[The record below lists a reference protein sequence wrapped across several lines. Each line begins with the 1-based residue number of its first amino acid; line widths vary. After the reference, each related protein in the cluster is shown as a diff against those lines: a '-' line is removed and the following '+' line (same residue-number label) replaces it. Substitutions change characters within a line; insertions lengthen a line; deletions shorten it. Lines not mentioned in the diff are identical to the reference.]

1 VAAVSRRGDGR
12 SSEPPPRIASPA
24 EELTG
29 FRAIDPRA
37 VRAALGAVSS
47 HAGLDPLVLE
57 PPTIPLAPA
66 PRAAGRG
73 ILGGVAP
80 SGDGRGGGASVAG
93 PLVAGPPDAGI
104 VLAAGTPIHAR
115 LTARSGPRAT
125 LVLGEDGS
133 AERHAVLLVDLDTA
147 TSTPDGVVRR
157 EVVVGGWRVE
167 VELESERRAALRE
180 RASHG
185 RKAAVRGGPTEVRA
199 IIPGR
204 VVSVSVAAG
213 DEIVA
218 DQQLLVV
225 EAMKMQNELHAPRD
239 GRIERVGVAA
249 GDTIEVG
256 DLLLVI
262 I

>member
-1 VAAVSRRGDGR
+1 
-12 SSEPPPRIASPA
+12 
-24 EELTG
+24 
-29 FRAIDPRA
+29 
-37 VRAALGAVSS
+37 
-47 HAGLDPLVLE
+47 VLE

-66 PRAAGRG
+66 PRVAGRG
-73 ILGGVAP
+73 ILGGVAL
-80 SGDGRGGGASVAG
+80 SGDGPQGGRVSVLARSDDPADGAA
-93 PLVAGPPDAGI
+93 I
-104 VLAAGTPIHAR
+104 VLAAGEPVTAR
-115 LTARSGPRAT
+115 LVGRSGPRAT
-125 LVLGEDGS
+125 LEVGEGS
-133 AERHAVLLVDLDTA
+133 AAERHALLIVEPEPA
-147 TSTPDGVVRR
+147 AAVPDGVIRR
-157 EVVVGGWRVE
+157 EVVIGGWRVE
-167 VELESERRAALRE
+167 IDLESERRAALRE

-213 DEIVA
+213 DDIVA

-262 I
+262 V